1 MVKMHKTDYRRC
13 VQATEKICQYAICV
27 MIACYDMVV
36 CCNGAVCH
44 TMAVCSDSDSDSDS
58 DKIYST

>member
-1 MVKMHKTDYRRC
+1 MIYDSVLYYIMEYYD
-13 VQATEKICQYAICV
+13 AICV

-44 TMAVCSDSDSDSDS
+44 TMTVCSDSDSENLFN
-58 DKIYST
+58 INR